1 MKIFFSTFSF
11 VNFLFITTRRWFYRR
26 HFLCNAAT
34 LEYNF
39 LKWFSTLHFLCLLLV
54 GCFVGWLVGRL
65 PYFGLLLSSQR
76 REVCKYFSCQLCP
89 ASMTMPLSWLAQQ
102 EDRRTDQ
109 TTDCILVAVVTLAGC
124 WLMLS
129 LFLLL
134 QIDRTHCH
142 PSYMASKM
150 LTTF

>member
-1 MKIFFSTFSF
+1 MFSSPLLAAFFLTFSF
-11 VNFLFITTRRWFYRR
+11 VHFHFIKTRRWFYRR

-54 GCFVGWLVGRL
+54 VCFVGWLVGRL
-65 PYFGLLLSSQR
+65 PDFGLLLSSQR
-76 REVCKYFSCQLCP
+76 REDCKYFSCQLCP

-109 TTDCILVAVVTLAGC
+109 TTDCLLVAVTYFVR
-124 WLMLS
+124 
-129 LFLLL
+129 LLVNVVVVFVAANRS
-134 QIDRTHCH
+134 DTS
-142 PSYMASKM
+142 PSILYG
-150 LTTF
+150 